1 MNLDVT
7 KTVLGVMASIGASA
21 IVGNA
26 IKISTP
32 DNVKVGKQAC
42 MIVGGLVLSSLV
54 GNAAS
59 KHVHDEIDEG
69 LDMWS
74 KIKAEASKV
83 RASVKKP
90 AEAPKE
96 EPKDD

>member
-74 KIKAEASKV
+74 KIKAEAAKV
-83 RASVKKP
+83 KAKRAGTATPKP
-90 AEAPKE
+90 E
-96 EPKDD
+96 EPKND